1 MVSLLSKEE
10 CNHAA
15 IALGLSDITA
25 DSTGWDGPPQG
36 CIEAYKMHHRLMMNT
51 PYGIPHTTLPCG
63 SEYFFSDGEYKF
75 DCLCSNGKNFSFL
88 VKYLSKGAYYAS
100 NNQISSIS
108 LNRGCRGL
116 QRLGSQL

>member
-63 SEYFFSDGEYKF
+63 SEYLFSDGEYKF
-75 DCLCSNGKNFSFL
+75 DCLCSNGKNFSFSVWSDL
-88 VKYLSKGAYYAS
+88 IMLAIIKF
-100 NNQISSIS
+100 
-108 LNRGCRGL
+108 L
-116 QRLGSQL
+116 QFR